1 MKKTLSLLSIV
12 TVLYA
17 ASLQWS
23 HDYAKTL
30 KNAQKEA
37 KPVLM
42 MYHAEWCPECAYMKE
57 VIFKDPKLSKYLQSH
72 YKLLS
77 FDISKDKLPK
87 GYSYKGVPTFYII
100 TLDGKL
106 KGKIEGASNAA
117 AFMEKLEKIK

>member
-1 MKKTLSLLSIV
+1 MKKILSLLSIV
-12 TVLYA
+12 TILYA

-23 HDYAKTL
+23 HEYSQTL

-57 VIFKDPKLSKYLQSH
+57 VIFKDPKLSGYLQSH

-77 FDISKDKLPK
+77 LDISKDKLPE
-87 GYSYKGVPTFYII
+87 GYSYKGVPTFFII
-100 TLDGKL
+100 SPEGKL
-106 KGKIEGASNAA
+106 KGKIEGASGAA
-117 AFMEKLEKIK
+117 AFMDKLKAVK